1 MLGELPCKT
10 KYKIMRRFL
19 KLTAIVA
26 VLILGMAFTVTT
38 NNGRYFE
45 ILKNIE
51 IYTNLYKELNTY
63 YVDDIEPSQMMRTGI
78 DAMVESLDPY
88 TNYISENEI
97 ESYRLSTEGRDN
109 SFGALTKKIG
119 EYVTIT
125 EVYKDQPADEAGL
138 KAGDQIMEVDGKDA
152 KGKSAD
158 EMASIMRGSPGSL
171 MTLTIQRPGT
181 PQPFRVSVERT
192 RVDVPNVPYHGMLT
206 DDIGYITLT
215 TFTRNAGRNVA
226 NALKEL
232 RTQNPDLK
240 GIVFDLRGN
249 GGGLL
254 AEAVNVSN
262 VFIPRGELVAATR
275 GRVKDWDRSY
285 KTQNNPVDEEIPLVV
300 VINGRSAS
308 ASEIVCGTMQDYD
321 RGVLIGQRSYG
332 KGLVQNTVE
341 VGYNSR
347 LKLTIAKYYIPSGRC
362 IQSVEYDD
370 GEPVDI
376 PDEQRTPFKTRNGRT
391 VLDGGGVKPD
401 IVIPKVTDNKLAK
414 ALIDQDFIFRYATQF
429 VLENKSIPSV
439 EDFKFDQFEDFLN
452 FVKKEGFEYVSETEK
467 MIGKLEAT
475 AKKDGFQFDDPITQL
490 RNSLNK
496 SKIDDLRQFQVELT
510 KMIEKEIAGRYYYQ
524 EGAIKMGL
532 RNDNEIQEAII
543 LLNDQKKYDKIL
555 GGQ

>member
-1 MLGELPCKT
+1 
-10 KYKIMRRFL
+10 MRRTL
-19 KLTAIVA
+19 KIVGIIAIVF
-26 VLILGMAFTVTT
+26 VGMAATVTT
-38 NNGRYFE
+38 NYGRYFE

-63 YVDDIEPSQMMRTGI
+63 YVDDIEPSKMMRTGI
-78 DAMVESLDPY
+78 DAMVGSLDPY

-97 ESYRLSTEGRDN
+97 ESYRLNTEGRDN

-119 EYVTIT
+119 DFVTIT
-125 EVYKDQPADEAGL
+125 EIYKEQPADAAGL
-138 KAGDQIMEVDGKDA
+138 KPGDQILEVDGKDA
-152 KGKSAD
+152 KGKSVD
-158 EMASIMRGSPGSL
+158 EMAGIMRGSPGSL

-181 PQPFRVSVERT
+181 KDPFRVSVERT

-232 RTQNPDLK
+232 KSQNPGLK
-240 GIVFDLRGN
+240 GVVFDLREN

-254 AEAVNVSN
+254 SEAVNVCN
-262 VFIPRGELVAATR
+262 VFIPRGELVAATK
-275 GRVKDWDRSY
+275 GRVKDWDRTY
-285 KTQNNPVDEEIPLVV
+285 KTQNNPVDGEIPLVV
-300 VINGRSAS
+300 VINDHSAS

-362 IQSVEYDD
+362 IQSVEYEN
-370 GEPVDI
+370 GEPVDV
-376 PDEQRTPFKTRNGRT
+376 PDDQRTPFKTRNGRT

-401 IVIPKVTDNKLAK
+401 LIISKVTENKLAK
-414 ALIDQDFIFRYATQF
+414 SLIDQDFIFRYSTKF
-429 VLENKSIPSV
+429 VLENDSIPSV
-439 EDFKFDQFEDFLN
+439 DDFKFDQFEDFLS
-452 FVKKEGFEYVSETEK
+452 FVKAEGFQYISETEK
-467 MIGKLEAT
+467 MIEKLEAT
-475 AKKDGFQFDDPITQL
+475 ADKEGFKID
-490 RNSLNK
+490 NSVSALK
-496 SKIDDLRQFQVELT
+496 SSLSKAKIDDLRQFKVELT

-532 RNDNEIQEAII
+532 RNDNEIQEAIV
-543 LLNDQKKYDKIL
+543 LLNEKTKYEKIL
-555 GGQ
+555 KGN

>member
-1 MLGELPCKT
+1 
-10 KYKIMRRFL
+10 MRRIL

-26 VLILGMAFTVTT
+26 VLFLGMAFTVTT

-51 IYTNLYKELNTY
+51 IYTNLYKELNTA

-78 DAMVESLDPY
+78 DAMVSSLDPY

-97 ESYRLSTEGRDN
+97 ESYRLNTEGRDN
-109 SFGALTKKIG
+109 SFGAQLKKIG
-119 EYVTIT
+119 DYATIT

-138 KAGDQIMEVDGKDA
+138 KPGDQILQVDGKDA
-152 KGKSAD
+152 KDKSVE
-158 EMASIMRGSPGSL
+158 EMAGIMRGSPGSL

-181 PQPFRVSVERT
+181 ADPFRVSVERT

-232 RTQNPDLK
+232 RTENPDLK
-240 GIVFDLRGN
+240 GVVFDLRGN

-254 AEAVNVSN
+254 SEAVNVSN
-262 VFIPRGELVAATR
+262 VFIPRGELVAATK
-275 GRVKDWDRSY
+275 GRVKDWDRTY

-332 KGLVQNTVE
+332 KGLVQNTVQ

-362 IQSVEYDD
+362 IQSVEYEN
-370 GEPVDI
+370 GEPVDV
-376 PDEQRTPFKTRNGRT
+376 PEDQRTPFKTRNGRT

-414 ALIDQDFIFRYATQF
+414 SLIDQDFVFRYATKWVQAHD
-429 VLENKSIPSV
+429 SIPSV
-439 EDFKFDQFEDFLN
+439 EDFKFEDFEDFLS
-452 FVKKEGFEYVSETEK
+452 FVKAENFEYVSETEK
-467 MIGKLEAT
+467 AIEKLEAT
-475 AKKDGFQFDDPITQL
+475 AEKEGFEFEDPLTAL
-490 RNSLNK
+490 RNSLK
-496 SKIDDLRQFQVELT
+496 QTKIDDLRQFKVELT

-532 RNDNEIQEAII
+532 RNDNEIQEAIV
-543 LLNDQKKYDKIL
+543 LLNDKVKYNKIL
-555 GGQ
+555 SGE

>member
-1 MLGELPCKT
+1 
-10 KYKIMRRFL
+10 MRRTL
-19 KLTAIVA
+19 KIVGIIAIVF
-26 VLILGMAFTVTT
+26 VGMAATVTT

-63 YVDDIEPSQMMRTGI
+63 YVDDIEPSKMMRTGI
-78 DAMVESLDPY
+78 DAMVGSLDPY

-97 ESYRLSTEGRDN
+97 ESYRLNTEGRDN

-119 EYVTIT
+119 DFVTIT
-125 EVYKDQPADEAGL
+125 EIYKEQPADAAGL
-138 KAGDQIMEVDGKDA
+138 KPGDQILEVDGKDA

-158 EMASIMRGSPGSL
+158 EMAGIMRGSPGSL
-171 MTLTIQRPGT
+171 MSLTIQRPGT
-181 PQPFRVSVERT
+181 KDPFRVSVERT

-232 RTQNPDLK
+232 KTQNPDLK
-240 GIVFDLRGN
+240 GIVFDLREN

-254 AEAVNVSN
+254 SEAVNVCN
-262 VFIPRGELVAATR
+262 VFIPRGELVAATK
-275 GRVKDWDRSY
+275 GRVKDWDRTY
-285 KTQNNPVDEEIPLVV
+285 KTQNNPVDGEIPLIV
-300 VINGRSAS
+300 VINDHSAS

-362 IQSVEYDD
+362 IQSVEYEN
-370 GEPVDI
+370 GEPVDV
-376 PDEQRTPFKTRNGRT
+376 PDDQRTPFKTRNGRT

-401 IVIPKVTDNKLAK
+401 LIISKVTENKLAK
-414 ALIDQDFIFRYATQF
+414 SLIDQDFIFRYATKF
-429 VLENKSIPSV
+429 VLENDSIPSV
-439 EDFKFDQFEDFLN
+439 DDFKFEQFEDFLS
-452 FVKKEGFEYVSETEK
+452 FVKAEGFQYISETEK
-467 MIGKLEAT
+467 MIDKLEAT
-475 AKKDGFQFDDPITQL
+475 ADKEGFKIE
-490 RNSLNK
+490 NSVTALK
-496 SKIDDLRQFQVELT
+496 SSLSQAKIDDLRQFKVELT

-532 RNDNEIQEAII
+532 RNDNEIQEAIV
-543 LLNDQKKYDKIL
+543 LLNKKADYEKIL
-555 GGQ
+555 KGN

>member
-1 MLGELPCKT
+1 
-10 KYKIMRRFL
+10 MRRIL

-26 VLILGMAFTVTT
+26 VLFLGMAFTVTT

-51 IYTNLYKELNTY
+51 IYTNLYKELNTA

-78 DAMVESLDPY
+78 DAMVSSLDPY

-97 ESYRLSTEGRDN
+97 ESYRLNTEGRDN
-109 SFGALTKKIG
+109 SFGAQLKKIG
-119 EYVTIT
+119 DYATIT

-138 KAGDQIMEVDGKDA
+138 KPGDQILQVDGKDA
-152 KGKSAD
+152 KDKSVE
-158 EMASIMRGSPGSL
+158 EMAGIMRGSPGSL

-181 PQPFRVSVERT
+181 ADPFRVSVERT
-192 RVDVPNVPYHGMLT
+192 RVEVPNVPYHGMLT

-232 RTQNPDLK
+232 RTENPDLK
-240 GIVFDLRGN
+240 GVVFDLRGN

-254 AEAVNVSN
+254 SEAVNVSN
-262 VFIPRGELVAATR
+262 VFIPRGELVAATK
-275 GRVKDWDRSY
+275 GRVKDWDRTY

-332 KGLVQNTVE
+332 KGLVQNTVQ

-362 IQSVEYDD
+362 IQSVEYEN
-370 GEPVDI
+370 GEPVDV
-376 PDEQRTPFKTRNGRT
+376 PEDQRTPFKTRNGRT

-414 ALIDQDFIFRYATQF
+414 SLIDQDFVFRYATKWVQQHD
-429 VLENKSIPSV
+429 SIPSV
-439 EDFKFDQFEDFLN
+439 EDFKFEDFEDFLS
-452 FVKKEGFEYVSETEK
+452 FVKAENFEYVSETEK
-467 MIGKLEAT
+467 AIEKLEAT
-475 AKKDGFQFDDPITQL
+475 AEKEGFEFEDPLTAL
-490 RNSLNK
+490 RNSLK
-496 SKIDDLRQFQVELT
+496 QTKIDDLRQFKVELT

-532 RNDNEIQEAII
+532 RNDNEIQEAIV
-543 LLNDQKKYDKIL
+543 LLNDKVKYNKIL
-555 GGQ
+555 SGE

>member
-1 MLGELPCKT
+1 
-10 KYKIMRRFL
+10 MRRIL

-26 VLILGMAFTVTT
+26 VLFLGMAFTVTT

-51 IYTNLYKELNTY
+51 IYTNLYKELNTA

-78 DAMVESLDPY
+78 DAMVSSLDPY

-97 ESYRLSTEGRDN
+97 ESYRLNTEGRDN
-109 SFGALTKKIG
+109 SFGAQLKKIG
-119 EYVTIT
+119 DYATIT

-138 KAGDQIMEVDGKDA
+138 KPGDQILQVDGKDA
-152 KGKSAD
+152 KDKSVE
-158 EMASIMRGSPGSL
+158 EMAGIMRGSPGSL

-181 PQPFRVSVERT
+181 ADPFRVSVERT
-192 RVDVPNVPYHGMLT
+192 RVEVPNVPYHGMLT

-232 RTQNPDLK
+232 RTENPDLK
-240 GIVFDLRGN
+240 GVVFDLRGN

-254 AEAVNVSN
+254 SEAVNVSN
-262 VFIPRGELVAATR
+262 VFIPRGELVAATK
-275 GRVKDWDRSY
+275 GRVKDWDRTY

-332 KGLVQNTVE
+332 KGLVQNTVQ

-362 IQSVEYDD
+362 IQSVEYEN
-370 GEPVDI
+370 GEPVDV
-376 PDEQRTPFKTRNGRT
+376 PEDQRTPFKTRNGRT

-401 IVIPKVTDNKLAK
+401 IIIPKVTDNKLAK
-414 ALIDQDFIFRYATQF
+414 SLIDQDFVFRYATKWVQQHD
-429 VLENKSIPSV
+429 SIPSV
-439 EDFKFDQFEDFLN
+439 EDFKFEDFEDFLS
-452 FVKKEGFEYVSETEK
+452 FVKAENFEYVSETEK
-467 MIGKLEAT
+467 AIEKLEAT
-475 AKKDGFQFDDPITQL
+475 AEKEGFEFEDPLTAL
-490 RNSLNK
+490 RNSLNQI
-496 SKIDDLRQFQVELT
+496 KIEDLRQFKVELT

-532 RNDNEIQEAII
+532 RNDNEIQEAIV
-543 LLNDQKKYDKIL
+543 LLNDKVKYNKIL
-555 GGQ
+555 SGE

>member
-1 MLGELPCKT
+1 MKRIL
-10 KYKIMRRFL
+10 KI
-19 KLTAIVA
+19 TAIAA
-26 VLILGMAFTVTT
+26 VLFLGMAFTFTT

-51 IYTNLYKELNTY
+51 IYTNLYKELNTA

-78 DAMVESLDPY
+78 DAMVSSLDPY

-97 ESYRLSTEGRDN
+97 ESYRLNTEGRDN
-109 SFGALTKKIG
+109 SFGAQLKKIG
-119 EYVTIT
+119 DYATIT

-138 KAGDQIMEVDGKDA
+138 KPGDQILEVDGKDA
-152 KGKSAD
+152 KGKSVD
-158 EMASIMRGSPGSL
+158 EMAGIMRGSPGSL

-181 PQPFRVSVERT
+181 ADPFRVSVERT
-192 RVDVPNVPYHGMLT
+192 RVEVPNVPYHGMLT
-206 DDIGYITLT
+206 DDIGYINLT

-232 RTQNPDLK
+232 KTQNPDLK
-240 GIVFDLRGN
+240 GVVFDLRGN

-254 AEAVNVSN
+254 SEAVNVSN
-262 VFIPRGELVAATR
+262 VFIPRGELVAATK

-300 VINGRSAS
+300 VINDRSAS

-362 IQSVEYDD
+362 IQSVEYEN
-370 GEPVDI
+370 GEPVDV
-376 PDEQRTPFKTRNGRT
+376 PEDQRTPFKTRNGRT

-414 ALIDQDFIFRYATQF
+414 ALIDQDFVFRYATKWVQQH
-429 VLENKSIPSV
+429 ESIPSV
-439 EDFKFDQFEDFLN
+439 EDFKFEDFDDFLN
-452 FVKKEGFEYVSETEK
+452 FVKAEGFEYISETEK
-467 MIGKLEAT
+467 AIDKLEAT
-475 AKKDGFQFDDPITQL
+475 AEKEGFAFEDPLTTL
-490 RNSLNK
+490 RNSLK
-496 SKIDDLRQFQVELT
+496 QTKIEDLRQFKVELT

-524 EGAIKMGL
+524 EGSIKMGL
-532 RNDNEIQEAII
+532 RNDNEIQEAIV
-543 LLNDQKKYDKIL
+543 LLNDSAKYKKIL
-555 GGQ
+555 SGE

>member
-1 MLGELPCKT
+1 
-10 KYKIMRRFL
+10 MRRIL

-26 VLILGMAFTVTT
+26 VLFLGMAFTVTT

-51 IYTNLYKELNTY
+51 IYTNLYKELNTA

-78 DAMVESLDPY
+78 DAMVSSLDPY

-97 ESYRLSTEGRDN
+97 ESYRLNTEGRDN
-109 SFGALTKKIG
+109 SFGAQLKKIG
-119 EYVTIT
+119 DYATIT

-138 KAGDQIMEVDGKDA
+138 KPGDQILQVDGKDA
-152 KGKSAD
+152 KDKSVE
-158 EMASIMRGSPGSL
+158 EMAGIMRGSPGSL

-181 PQPFRVSVERT
+181 ADPFRVSVERT
-192 RVDVPNVPYHGMLT
+192 RVEVPNVPYHGMLT

-232 RTQNPDLK
+232 RTENPDLK
-240 GIVFDLRGN
+240 GVVFDLRGN

-254 AEAVNVSN
+254 SEAVNVSN
-262 VFIPRGELVAATR
+262 VFIPRGELVAATK
-275 GRVKDWDRSY
+275 GRVKDWDRTY

-362 IQSVEYDD
+362 IQSVEYEN
-370 GEPVDI
+370 GEPVDV
-376 PDEQRTPFKTRNGRT
+376 PEDQRTPFKTRNGRT

-414 ALIDQDFIFRYATQF
+414 SLIDQDFVFRYATKWVQQHD
-429 VLENKSIPSV
+429 SIPSV
-439 EDFKFDQFEDFLN
+439 EDFKFEDFEDFLS
-452 FVKKEGFEYVSETEK
+452 FVKAENFEYVSETEK
-467 MIGKLEAT
+467 AIEKLEAT
-475 AKKDGFQFDDPITQL
+475 AEKEGFEFEDPLTAL
-490 RNSLNK
+490 RNSLK
-496 SKIDDLRQFQVELT
+496 QTKIEDLRQFKVELT

-532 RNDNEIQEAII
+532 RNDNEIQEAIV
-543 LLNDQKKYDKIL
+543 LLNDKVKYNKIL
-555 GGQ
+555 SGE